1 MSKNLYQKMA
11 SIMKEVETVFKG
23 ASISM
28 GNGRSYSAVNHDD
41 VARLLH
47 KPLADHGIITKVSV
61 ERVEVSSRE
70 KTNKYG
76 DVALEYRADVWVDV
90 TFINADKPEERE
102 VCKAFAYAFDSGD
115 KAVGK
120 AESMAV
126 KYVFLKNFV
135 LESTDNEESR
145 DHENNFKTPPKRDL
159 VAEVKAS
166 QQKSSPPAPEVT
178 VTSAVGL
185 APKKTVSFNKPK
197 STPVVVAKDSGVD
210 TNDIDL

>member
-11 SIMKEVETVFKG
+11 AIMKEVETVFKG
-23 ASISM
+23 ANISM

-47 KPLADHGIITKVSV
+47 KPLADQGIITKVSV
-61 ERVEVSSRE
+61 EKVEISSRD

-76 DVALEYRADVWVDV
+76 DTAPEYRADVWVEV
-90 TFINADKPEERE
+90 TFINADNPAERE
-102 VCKAFAYAFDSGD
+102 VCKSFAYAFDSGD

-120 AESMAV
+120 AQSMAV

-145 DHENNFKTPPKRDL
+145 DHENSMK
-159 VAEVKAS
+159 
-166 QQKSSPPAPEVT
+166 PAP
-178 VTSAVGL
+178 AVKKSL
-185 APKKTVSFNKPK
+185 VEDIKAKEAVPQKKTISFKKPEK
-197 STPVVVAKDSGVD
+197 TTNQTESVTNTASGE
-210 TNDIDL
+210 IDL

>member
-1 MSKNLYQKMA
+1 MSKNLYQKMTD
-11 SIMKEVETVFKG
+11 IMKDVQSVFKG
-23 ASISM
+23 ATIQM
-28 GNGRSYSAVNHDD
+28 GNNRSYSAVNHDD

-47 KPLADHGIITKVSV
+47 KPLADAGIVTKVSV
-61 ERVEVSSRE
+61 ERAEITQGT

-76 DVALEYRADVWVDV
+76 DQSAEYRADVWVEV

-102 VCKAFAYAFDSGD
+102 VCKSFAYAFDSGD

-145 DHENNFKTPPKRDL
+145 DHELTTKVPAKKNLAEEIETKKATRDTPPP
-159 VAEVKAS
+159 
-166 QQKSSPPAPEVT
+166 QQE
-178 VTSAVGL
+178 TSTA
-185 APKKTVSFNKPK
+185 AKKTVGFAKKPQ
-197 STPVVVAKDSGVD
+197 STQVVANNSAD
-210 TNDIDL
+210 DISL

>member
-1 MSKNLYQKMA
+1 MA

-23 ASISM
+23 ANISM

-47 KPLADHGIITKVSV
+47 KPLADHGIVTKVSV
-61 ERVEVSSRE
+61 EKVEISSRD

-76 DVALEYRADVWVDV
+76 DISLEYRADVWVEV
-90 TFINADKPEERE
+90 TFINADNPAERE
-102 VCKAFAYAFDSGD
+102 VCRSFAYAFDSGD

-145 DHENNFKTPPKRDL
+145 DHENNMGGSSNEKKSL
-159 VAEVKAS
+159 VEDIKA
-166 QQKSSPPAPEVT
+166 KE
-178 VTSAVGL
+178 TSAVQ
-185 APKKTVSFNKPK
+185 KKTVSFKKPETK
-197 STPVVVAKDSGVD
+197 VTKTEVANTAAS
-210 TNDIDL
+210 NEIEL

>member
-1 MSKNLYQKMA
+1 MAKNLYQKM
-11 SIMKEVETVFKG
+11 SEIMKEVETVFKG
-23 ASISM
+23 ANISM

-47 KPLADHGIITKVSV
+47 KPLAEHGIITKVSV
-61 ERVEVSSRE
+61 EKVELSSRD

-76 DVALEYRADVWVDV
+76 DTAPEYRADVWVEV
-90 TFINADKPEERE
+90 TFINADKPDERE
-102 VCKAFAYAFDSGD
+102 VCKSFAYAFDSGD

-145 DHENNFKTPPKRDL
+145 DHENSFKAPPKKNIVEEVRAKA
-159 VAEVKAS
+159 VPEVK
-166 QQKSSPPAPEVT
+166 PAT
-178 VTSAVGL
+178 
-185 APKKTVSFNKPK
+185 APVKKTVSFNKPSQPK
-197 STPVVVAKDSGVD
+197 VETATKDVAGE
-210 TNDIDL
+210 IDL

>member
-1 MSKNLYQKMA
+1 MA
-11 SIMKEVETVFKG
+11 AIMKEVETVFKG
-23 ASISM
+23 ANISM

-47 KPLADHGIITKVSV
+47 KPLAEHGIITKVSV
-61 ERVEVSSRE
+61 EKVELVGRE

-76 DVALEYRADVWVDV
+76 DTALEYRADVWVEV

-102 VCKAFAYAFDSGD
+102 VCKSFAYAFDSGD

-145 DHENNFKTPPKRDL
+145 DHENSFKTPPKKNI
-159 VAEVKAS
+159 VEEVQAKAKGPAFPQAAATQGATNNTS
-166 QQKSSPPAPEVT
+166 KDTPAP
-178 VTSAVGL
+178 A
-185 APKKTVSFNKPK
+185 KKTVSFNKPSQPK
-197 STPVVVAKDSGVD
+197 VETATKDVAGE
-210 TNDIDL
+210 IDL

>member
-1 MSKNLYQKMA
+1 
-11 SIMKEVETVFKG
+11 MKEVETVFKG
-23 ASISM
+23 ANISM

-47 KPLADHGIITKVSV
+47 KPLADHGIVTKVSV
-61 ERVEVSSRE
+61 EKVEISSRD

-76 DVALEYRADVWVDV
+76 DISLEYRADVWVEV
-90 TFINADKPEERE
+90 TFINADNPAERE
-102 VCKAFAYAFDSGD
+102 VCRSFAYAFDSGD

-145 DHENNFKTPPKRDL
+145 DHENNMGGSSNEKKSL
-159 VAEVKAS
+159 VEDIKA
-166 QQKSSPPAPEVT
+166 KE
-178 VTSAVGL
+178 TSAVQ
-185 APKKTVSFNKPK
+185 KKTVSFKKPETK
-197 STPVVVAKDSGVD
+197 VTKTEVANTAAS
-210 TNDIDL
+210 NEIEL

>member
-1 MSKNLYQKMA
+1 MAKNLYQKM
-11 SIMKEVETVFKG
+11 SEIMKEVETVFKG
-23 ASISM
+23 ANISM

-47 KPLADHGIITKVSV
+47 KPLAEHGIITKVSV
-61 ERVEVSSRE
+61 EKVDLSSRD

-76 DVALEYRADVWVDV
+76 DTALEYRADVWVEV
-90 TFINADKPEERE
+90 TFINADDPTERE
-102 VCKAFAYAFDSGD
+102 VCRSFAYAFDSGD

-145 DHENNFKTPPKRDL
+145 DHENSFKAPPKKNI
-159 VAEVKAS
+159 VEEVKA
-166 QQKSSPPAPEVT
+166 KVVPEIKPAT
-178 VTSAVGL
+178 
-185 APKKTVSFNKPK
+185 APVKKTVSFNKPSQPK
-197 STPVVVAKDSGVD
+197 VETATKDVAGE
-210 TNDIDL
+210 IDL

>member
-1 MSKNLYQKMA
+1 MSKNLYQKMTD
-11 SIMKEVETVFKG
+11 IMKDVQSVFKG
-23 ASISM
+23 ATIQM
-28 GNGRSYSAVNHDD
+28 GNNRSYSAVNHDD

-47 KPLADHGIITKVSV
+47 KPLADAGIVTKVSV
-61 ERVEVSSRE
+61 ERADITQGT

-76 DVALEYRADVWVDV
+76 DQSAEYRADVWVEV

-102 VCKAFAYAFDSGD
+102 VCKSFAYAFDSGD

-145 DHENNFKTPPKRDL
+145 DHELTTKAPAKKNLAEEIEEKKATKAPPSEPS
-159 VAEVKAS
+159 A
-166 QQKSSPPAPEVT
+166 PA
-178 VTSAVGL
+178 
-185 APKKTVSFNKPK
+185 KKTVGFAKKPAA
-197 STPVVVAKDSGVD
+197 SVPVE
-210 TNDIDL
+210 TNTHDEISL

>member
-1 MSKNLYQKMA
+1 MSTKNLYQKM
-11 SIMKEVETVFKG
+11 SDIMKEVDTVFKG
-23 ASISM
+23 ANVSM

-47 KPLADHGIITKVSV
+47 KPLAEAGIITKVSV
-61 ERVEVSSRE
+61 ENVILSSRD

-76 DVALEYRADVWVDV
+76 DTAPEYRAEVWVEV

-102 VCKAFAYAFDSGD
+102 VCKGYAYAFDSGD

-145 DHENNFKTPPKRDL
+145 EVEQHFK
-159 VAEVKAS
+159 A
-166 QQKSSPPAPEVT
+166 PPAKPKN
-178 VTSAVGL
+178 L
-185 APKKTVSFNKPK
+185 AEEIKAKEEKKAGAPANTGKKTVSFKKLEAKP
-197 STPVVVAKDSGVD
+197 TPAPMDE
-210 TNDIDL
+210 IEI